1 MPDRIEKTIELKAP
15 VDRVWRALTD
25 AKEFGTWFRVALDT
39 PFVEGERAH
48 GHVTY
53 EGYEHLRFEVK
64 VVAMDRPRRFAFT
77 WHPYAV
83 DPAVDYAS
91 ESPTTVEFLLEQT
104 QTGTRL
110 TMTEK
115 GFEGLPAHRR
125 DEAMRMNDSG
135 WSTQIEN
142 IRAHVGG

>member
-1 MPDRIEKTIELKAP
+1 
-15 VDRVWRALTD
+15 
-25 AKEFGTWFRVALDT
+25 
-39 PFVEGERAH
+39 
-48 GHVTY
+48 
-53 EGYEHLRFEVK
+53 
-64 VVAMDRPRRFAFT
+64 MDRPRRFAFT